1 MKKKKIYILP
11 LLSLLLIINAFN
23 LYSQSLNST
32 GKIINKGT
40 IIIKGVSSFSQDTI
54 GGIVEYSLENQRQYI
69 PQMVY
74 NDVRLLGNGEKN
86 MSDPT
91 KKLVSRTNFVSND
104 SVWINMVQNAEINTE
119 GTTNHNSLLNPA
131 FSYGLIKMNGTS
143 AQDIKGKGQYKVL
156 ELDNS
161 AGADVREGGGFR
173 VGTQLVLTKGD
184 MRNDA
189 GNNFTMENGTEIV
202 RNVGAS
208 LSYEP
213 TAGGTY
219 NVRYQGVGSMTTGG
233 EIPKQESVL
242 SKLAIQ
248 NTDSLILS
256 KKVTVNDSI
265 FVGTKVYTKKDTLV
279 INSQKNP
286 VFALANPDVEI
297 IGSVKRTQIVP
308 QKQYILNN
316 PYTYVEFPDIVS
328 MNGTSSITSTIYPDT
343 LPEYVQTDKVK
354 RRFYLTGYDASGIP
368 ITTQVT
374 YKYGFGWRHAPT
386 LSFDESNGL
395 LPDNIKL
402 LRWIGD
408 RWEQYN
414 SDLPTVDPINN
425 WAYSSNSITDNYG
438 IFALGTKDSFF
449 TQFNTYAF
457 LEGPYIENSGGKMS
471 VNLWKKGL
479 LKKAPPKK
487 EYPLNLVPNYN
498 PDNYT
503 SVPDSVV
510 DWVVLE
516 FRPDRNSTKGFFK
529 LGFIKYNGDIVDLEG
544 KNLFKVTNFDGY
556 KLDTQYYVILR
567 HRNHAPIITSQSF
580 ALNSKD
586 LVPKIDLTD
595 PVNVEGGAAS
605 MKLLEIAANN
615 RHIYGLKAGFFVDEH
630 SMDDMVNILKVY
642 TENTDWEAAYNG
654 FTNEGYLQADYD
666 LNGII
671 TTNDFNYS
679 WNNRLLK

>member
-1 MKKKKIYILP
+1 MKRKKIHILP
-11 LLSLLLIINAFN
+11 VLSLLLIINAFN
-23 LYSQSLNST
+23 LYSQVLNST
-32 GKIINKGT
+32 GKVTNKGT
-40 IIIKGVSSFSQDTI
+40 IIVKGLATFSQDSI
-54 GGIVEYSLENQRQYI
+54 GGIVEYSLDNYRQSI

-74 NDVRLLGNGEKN
+74 EDVRLLGSGEKN

-119 GTTNHNSLLNPA
+119 GTTNYNSKMNPA
-131 FSYGLIKMNGTS
+131 FSYGLIKMNGTTP
-143 AQDIKGKGQYKVL
+143 QDIKGTGQYKQL

-173 VGTQLVLTKGD
+173 VGTQLVLTKGAL
-184 MRNDA
+184 RNDA
-189 GNNFTMENGTEIV
+189 GNNFEMENGTEIV

-213 TAGGTY
+213 TAGGIY

-242 SKLAIQ
+242 SKLIIQ
-248 NTDSLILS
+248 NSDSLILS

-265 FVGTKVYTKKDTLV
+265 FVGSKVYTKKDTLV
-279 INSQKNP
+279 INSQKDP

-308 QKQYILNN
+308 QKQYIFNN
-316 PYTYVEFPDIVS
+316 PYTYVEFPDVMS

-368 ITTQVT
+368 ITTPVT
-374 YKYGFGWRHAPT
+374 YKYGFGWRHAPS

-414 SDLPTVDPINN
+414 SDLPIVDQINN

-471 VNLWKKGL
+471 LNLWKKGL
-479 LKKAPPKK
+479 LKKAPPKND
-487 EYPLNLVPNYN
+487 YPLNLVPNYN
-498 PDNYT
+498 PDDYT

-544 KNLFKVTNFDGY
+544 NNLFKVTNFDGY

-586 LVPKIDLTD
+586 IVPKIDLTD
-595 PVNVEGGAAS
+595 PVNVEGGATS

-630 SMDDMVNILKVY
+630 SMDDMVNVLKIF
-642 TENTDWEAAYNG
+642 TEKSDWEAAFNG